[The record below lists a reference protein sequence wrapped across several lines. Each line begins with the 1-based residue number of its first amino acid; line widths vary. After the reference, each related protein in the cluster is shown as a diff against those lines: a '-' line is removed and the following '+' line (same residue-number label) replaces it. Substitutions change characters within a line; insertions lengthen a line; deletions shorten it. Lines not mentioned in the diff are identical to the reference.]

1 MFELNKILFF
11 GKAKLQLSQNLVLA
25 TIIRT
30 EGSTYRKTGTQM
42 IIAEDLSFEG
52 AISGG
57 CVENEVVRQAQSLFN
72 GGPNLTFEY
81 DGRYKLGCNGKLFL
95 LLEMIDEDN
104 FKKLVDLAAQYELNR
119 NPFHLGILLNP
130 GGGDS
135 TYFRFGDQILSLGNS
150 VAQNDPLTDAE
161 EILVEPQNQVILIG
175 SEYDAIQLA
184 KFSGQCGFRTYL
196 VGKDIRVAEK
206 DFTVVNTEPEELTK
220 QLPIDTNTAVVL
232 MTHSFSRDLHFLK
245 QLAGKSPGYLGI
257 LGPADR
263 RDKLLS
269 DLIELGGFDILSIP
283 DTIYAPIGL
292 DIGATLPEE
301 ISIAILS
308 EIISVFRNG
317 NVQHLK
323 DRLGSIHLE
332 NN

>member
-1 MFELNKILFF
+1 MFELNKILSF
-11 GKAKLQLSQNLVLA
+11 GKAKLQLSQKLVLA

-95 LLEMIDEDN
+95 LLEMIDNDIFE
-104 FKKLVDLAAQYELNR
+104 KLIDLSAQYESNR
-119 NPFHLGILLNP
+119 GHFHLGILP
-130 GGGDS
+130 DPTGGDAS
-135 TYFRFGDQILSLGNS
+135 YFRFGDQILSVGNS
-150 VAQNDPLTDAE
+150 IEQKNPLPNAQ

-184 KFSGQCGFRTYL
+184 KFSGQCGFKTYL
-196 VGKDIRVAEK
+196 VGKDIKVTEK
-206 DFTVVNTEPEELTK
+206 DFTIMNIEPEELTIK
-220 QLPIDTNTAVVL
+220 LPIDTNTAVVL

-245 QLAGKSPGYLGI
+245 QLVGKNPGYLGI
-257 LGPADR
+257 LGPVDR

-269 DLIELGGFDILSIP
+269 DLIELGGLDVLSIP

>member
-1 MFELNKILFF
+1 MFELNKILSF
-11 GKAKLQLSQNLVLA
+11 GKAKILLSQKLVLA

-42 IIAEDLSFEG
+42 IISEDLSFEG

-95 LLEMIDEDN
+95 LLETIDKDN
-104 FKKLVDLAAQYELNR
+104 FEKLADLSSQYEKNR
-119 NPFHLGILLNP
+119 KHFHLGILSRP
-130 GGGDS
+130 EGDTS
-135 TYFRFGDQILSLGNS
+135 FYRFGDQILSVGNS
-150 VAQNDPLTDAE
+150 IEQKDALTNAQW
-161 EILVEPQNQVILIG
+161 ILVEPQNQVILIG

-184 KFSGQCGFRTYL
+184 KFSGQCGFKTYL
-196 VGKDIRVAEK
+196 VGKDIKVAGM
-206 DFTVVNTEPEELTK
+206 DFTIMNIEPEELTI

-245 QLAGKSPGYLGI
+245 QLVGKNPGYLGI
-257 LGPADR
+257 LGPVDR

-269 DLIELGGFDILSIP
+269 DLIELGGLDVLSIP

>member
-1 MFELNKILFF
+1 MFELNKILSF
-11 GKAKLQLSQNLVLA
+11 GKAKLLLSQKLVLA

-42 IIAEDLSFEG
+42 IIAEDLTFEG

-57 CVENEVVRQAQSLFN
+57 CVESEVVRQALSLFN
-72 GGPNLTFEY
+72 GGSNLTFEY
-81 DGRYKLGCNGKLFL
+81 DGRYKLGCNGKLFI
-95 LLEMIDEDN
+95 LLEMIDKSK
-104 FKKLVDLAAQYELNR
+104 FGKLVDLSAQFELNR
-119 NPFHLGILLNP
+119 NHFYLGIHSNAN
-130 GGGDS
+130 GDAC
-135 TYFRFGDQILSLGNS
+135 YFRFGDQILALGNS
-150 VAQNDPLTDAE
+150 YDQKADIADAK
-161 EILVEPQNQVILIG
+161 EIIVEPQNQVILIG

-184 KFSGQCGFRTYL
+184 KFASQCGFKTFL
-196 VGKDIRVAEK
+196 VGKNIRSA
-206 DFTVVNTEPEELTK
+206 DFDFAVMNIEPEELTERIS
-220 QLPIDTNTAVVL
+220 IDTNSAVVL

-245 QLAGKSPGYLGI
+245 QLIGNNPGYLGI
-257 LGPADR
+257 LGPVDR

-269 DLIELGGFDILSIP
+269 DLIELEGFDIFSIP

-292 DIGATLPEE
+292 DIGAALPEE

-308 EIISVFRNG
+308 EIISVFRKG

-323 DRLGSIHLE
+323 DRLGSIHME